1 MRGVMQVRLNST
13 FGKSFTQSRTY
24 GLLRLSF
31 SICLADFNILES
43 YIMLVTV
50 YLYSEGSLGSSFDFL
65 AHCPILMTTYGPA
78 ETLLLL
84 LLLSRFSCVQLCVT
98 P

>member
-43 YIMLVTV
+43 YIMLCD
-50 YLYSEGSLGSSFDFL
+50 SLL
-65 AHCPILMTTYGPA
+65 I
-78 ETLLLL
+78 
-84 LLLSRFSCVQLCVT
+84 
-98 P
+98 